1 MKKSFLYL
9 FTMLCALSFFTA
21 CDDDDSKDPNGLDVN
36 TTYSGDKL
44 DLKNGNLA
52 LLGKEI
58 IFDTQNGK
66 TATITMRGSADY
78 LVELLGLFSKSSAPF
93 LEVAPGVIPG
103 ETYTTLSNVPLTLS
117 GEKYTFEGTDSSNGR
132 EFKYSGSVEKDK
144 LTMTVDDIRMPHN
157 DLVGNWNLQP
167 AKPLNIVWKSD
178 YMIDLSALGKG
189 KLPISVVA
197 PELDVLVGP
206 LLQSVL
212 QMVVFGGDGNIVASY
227 KKKGSSEWQSSPL
240 NLAQYYVKDNV
251 MYVQLN
257 IAQILATVEANRSK
271 AEMPGFDL
279 SLIKYLAQ
287 YLSKGIPLDY
297 SVTGGNARITANK
310 ELLMQLL
317 PVLANE
323 KIQELLLPKL
333 SEIIPNEIKPV
344 LLPIVQE
351 LFTNLPEI
359 LEKTEDIS
367 VTLNLLEK

>member
-1 MKKSFLYL
+1 
-9 FTMLCALSFFTA
+9 
-21 CDDDDSKDPNGLDVN
+21 
-36 TTYSGDKL
+36 
-44 DLKNGNLA
+44 
-52 LLGKEI
+52 
-58 IFDTQNGK
+58 
-66 TATITMRGSADY
+66 
-78 LVELLGLFSKSSAPF
+78 
-93 LEVAPGVIPG
+93 
-103 ETYTTLSNVPLTLS
+103 
-117 GEKYTFEGTDSSNGR
+117 
-132 EFKYSGSVEKDK
+132 
-144 LTMTVDDIRMPHN
+144 MPHN

-167 AKPLNIVWKSD
+167 AKPLNLVWKSD
-178 YMIDLSALGKG
+178 YMIDLSALGMG

-227 KKKGSSEWQSSPL
+227 RKKGSSEWLSSPL

-257 IAQILATVEANRSK
+257 IAQILATRSK
-271 AEMPGFDL
+271 AEM
-279 SLIKYLAQ
+279 IKYLAQ

-323 KIQELLLPKL
+323 KIQQLLLPKL

-344 LLPIVQE
+344 LLPVVQE

>member
-1 MKKSFLYL
+1 
-9 FTMLCALSFFTA
+9 
-21 CDDDDSKDPNGLDVN
+21 
-36 TTYSGDKL
+36 
-44 DLKNGNLA
+44 
-52 LLGKEI
+52 
-58 IFDTQNGK
+58 
-66 TATITMRGSADY
+66 
-78 LVELLGLFSKSSAPF
+78 
-93 LEVAPGVIPG
+93 
-103 ETYTTLSNVPLTLS
+103 
-117 GEKYTFEGTDSSNGR
+117 
-132 EFKYSGSVEKDK
+132 
-144 LTMTVDDIRMPHN
+144 MTVDDIRMPHN

-178 YMIDLSALGKG
+178 YMIDLSALGMG

-227 KKKGSSEWQSSPL
+227 KKKGSSEWLSSPL

-323 KIQELLLPKL
+323 KIQQLLLPKL
-333 SEIIPNEIKPV
+333 SEIIPDKLQPV

>member
-1 MKKSFLYL
+1 
-9 FTMLCALSFFTA
+9 
-21 CDDDDSKDPNGLDVN
+21 
-36 TTYSGDKL
+36 
-44 DLKNGNLA
+44 
-52 LLGKEI
+52 
-58 IFDTQNGK
+58 
-66 TATITMRGSADY
+66 
-78 LVELLGLFSKSSAPF
+78 
-93 LEVAPGVIPG
+93 
-103 ETYTTLSNVPLTLS
+103 
-117 GEKYTFEGTDSSNGR
+117 
-132 EFKYSGSVEKDK
+132 
-144 LTMTVDDIRMPHN
+144 
-157 DLVGNWNLQP
+157 
-167 AKPLNIVWKSD
+167 
-178 YMIDLSALGKG
+178 
-189 KLPISVVA
+189 
-197 PELDVLVGP
+197 
-206 LLQSVL
+206 
-212 QMVVFGGDGNIVASY
+212 MVVFGGDGNIVASY
-227 KKKGSSEWQSSPL
+227 KKKGSSEWLSSPL

-257 IAQILATVEANRSK
+257 IAQILVTVEANKSK